1 MSTPISRRTVIVG
14 AAAAALTACNQS
26 KATAPT
32 VPTTP
37 APTPTTE
44 APAGSGAAAPDS
56 TSPSSAVTVV
66 SDGSARFVNHGRRDA
81 STVALT
87 FHASGDPAL
96 AGRLL
101 DLLKARSTPVTI
113 FAVGNWLEA
122 HTALA
127 AQMLAD
133 GHELANHTYSHQA
146 MGQLSASAIHDE
158 IARCAAVLE
167 RLAGS
172 ATSWFRPS
180 GIEVPTAAILAGA
193 GAVGYPV
200 SVGYDV
206 DSLDFQDPG
215 AAAVTANV
223 ARGVQAGSIVSLHFG
238 HAGTINALPSVLDHL
253 DAVQLQP
260 VTVTQLL
267 A

>member
-1 MSTPISRRTVIVG
+1 
-14 AAAAALTACNQS
+14 
-26 KATAPT
+26 
-32 VPTTP
+32 
-37 APTPTTE
+37 
-44 APAGSGAAAPDS
+44 
-56 TSPSSAVTVV
+56 
-66 SDGSARFVNHGRRDA
+66 VNHGPRDRL
-81 STVALT
+81 TIALT

-101 DLLKARSTPVTI
+101 DLLKSRATPVTI
-113 FAVGNWLEA
+113 FAVGNWLDA
-122 HTALA
+122 HADLA
-127 AQMLAD
+127 ARMLAD

-146 MGQLSASAIHDE
+146 MGGLKGSAIHDE
-158 IARCAAVLE
+158 IAKCADVLT
-167 RLAGS
+167 RLTGS

-215 AAAVTANV
+215 ANAVTANV

-238 HAGTINALPSVLDHL
+238 HAGTIDALPSVLDHL
-253 DAVQLQP
+253 DAARLVP